1 MTARDLLPTIREV
14 ARRLEVSEERAAE
27 IVGEIRVGAWQWTL
41 REPRGLT
48 FQDYLELLELQG
60 KL

>member
-27 IVGEIRVGAWQWTL
+27 SVGSRTISNCWSYKGNCSFAARSFATKFA
-41 REPRGLT
+41 RG
-48 FQDYLELLELQG
+48 DRR
-60 KL
+60 